1 MKYLKL
7 FQTQEEYDAFLESE
21 AYVIPNVS
29 LVKGSNSIKYNV
41 LLGVFIQHVDGSLY
55 TTDDWIGGGFAN
67 DKANGVAV
75 ITPNA
80 SFVMA
85 PNRLSGK
92 QWSSDTSTV
101 VNGVAVA
108 STAGDAA
115 LDLDGKSNTAAFI
128 AENAGT
134 STAAAPSCANYVFP
148 NGANGYL
155 PSLGELKIAHA
166 HKDEVDAALTVIGST
181 AASEFWSSTQASADK
196 AWTLNWKTGAAASKT
211 KSYSDKLVRPF
222 TSL

>member
-29 LVKGSNSIKYNV
+29 LVKGGNSIKYNV
-41 LLGVFIQHVDGSLY
+41 LFGVFIQHVDGSLY

-85 PNRLSGK
+85 PNQLSGK
-92 QWSSDTSTV
+92 PWSSDTSTV

-108 STAGDAA
+108 STAEDAA

-128 AENAGT
+128 AEGADSSG
-134 STAAAPSCANYVFP
+134 AAPSCANYVFP

-166 HKDEVDAALTVIGST
+166 HKDEVDAALTVISLTT
-181 AASEFWSSTQASADK
+181 AAEFWSSTQASADK
-196 AWTLNWKTGAAASKT
+196 AWTLVWRTGAVASKR